1 MAMHTSLVFANQMM
15 SVSVC
20 IRPITYVHLSDQVVL
35 PFQYVLENRL
45 NVQKLKRR
53 LPVVV
58 GRSLRELR

>member
-1 MAMHTSLVFANQMM
+1 MHTSLVFTNQMT
-15 SVSVC
+15 SVSVG

-35 PFQYVLENRL
+35 LFQYVLENRL